1 MKPIH
6 NCNGYYIDSNGDI
19 YSNKKGYLI
28 QLKPY
33 TDSQGHYKMI
43 KLITNNGKRK
53 NYLIHRLVAEHYI
66 DNPMNLPEVN
76 HKDND
81 MKNNQADNLEW
92 CSRQYNLEQSYKTMS
107 PKRNFKR
114 CVLYFNNTKI
124 KEFDSILE
132 ASIYGQRKYNL
143 SRYSLERNLQCGNAK
158 IKLLK
163 ENNTRKHFSDN
174 KIHKQYKK

>member
-53 NYLIHRLVAEHYI
+53 II
-66 DNPMNLPEVN
+66 
-76 HKDND
+76 
-81 MKNNQADNLEW
+81 
-92 CSRQYNLEQSYKTMS
+92 
-107 PKRNFKR
+107 
-114 CVLYFNNTKI
+114 
-124 KEFDSILE
+124 
-132 ASIYGQRKYNL
+132 
-143 SRYSLERNLQCGNAK
+143 
-158 IKLLK
+158 
-163 ENNTRKHFSDN
+163 
-174 KIHKQYKK
+174 